1 MLCTGRT
8 ANAEFESCTNHTAT
22 QQHLLFTKG
31 FHYHLITAE
40 AIEREPKQSLFG
52 RYLLK
57 VDI

>member
-1 MLCTGRT
+1 MLSTGRA

-22 QQHLLFTKG
+22 QQRFFTKE
-31 FHYHLITAE
+31 FHYHLITAQ

-52 RYLLK
+52 RHLPK

>member
-8 ANAEFESCTNHTAT
+8 ANAEFESYANHTTT
-22 QQHLLFTKG
+22 QQLLFTKG
-31 FHYHLITAE
+31 FHNHLITAE

-52 RYLLK
+52 RHLLK